1 MKPIIETKFSQLTD
15 TKSLLAAVV
24 EAEVAAADRRDRVH
38 ALEME
43 ISALQKQAKT
53 WQSGSSASGSGQSQ
67 RAGGASATTPKP
79 QASGASSGP
88 THRQKVAARTKW
100 INCFKCKQ
108 CGKHRVRV
116 MSVMSVMSVYQLAPQ
131 LYLYIYIYIFFDFQG

>member
-1 MKPIIETKFSQLTD
+1 MTD

-24 EAEVAAADRRDRVH
+24 EAEVAAADRVH

-53 WQSGSSASGSGQSQ
+53 WQSGSTAGSPVSA
-67 RAGGASATTPKP
+67 PKP
-79 QASGASSGP
+79 QASGALSGP
-88 THRQKVAARTKW
+88 THCQKVAARTKW

-108 CGKHRVRV
+108 WGKHQANEC
-116 MSVMSVMSVYQLAPQ
+116 QLKPC
-131 LYLYIYIYIFFDFQG
+131 LCVLL

>member
-1 MKPIIETKFSQLTD
+1 MLFINGLKPGVKPIIEAKSSQLID

-53 WQSGSSASGSGQSQ
+53 WQSGSASGSGPAQK
-67 RAGGASATTPKP
+67 AGGASATAPKP
-79 QASGASSGP
+79 QASGTLSGP
-88 THRQKVAARTKW
+88 THCQKVAD
-100 INCFKCKQ
+100 Q
-108 CGKHRVRV
+108 
-116 MSVMSVMSVYQLAPQ
+116 MDQLLQ
-131 LYLYIYIYIFFDFQG
+131 V